1 MGACASGTA
10 STASTAPS
18 HGIRNAS
25 ALNAELNHVARNT
38 DDCARAQKLVAAG
51 ADLNSTNGGVWRHT
65 PLHQAA
71 YHGRFD
77 MARTLVLLGARLDL
91 PSNPCGR
98 GGRGLP
104 IDLARGGG
112 HHRIVAMLERAQGGG
127 VHGRKVEEDDGL
139 APVVVEGTD
148 ATSTAMSSATRAGDA
163 VALQSAVLAVAGSQ
177 PPFRALSRVRTRDGD
192 TALVT
197 CWHRKGGTGSG
208 GWLGCLSYML
218 TLANGAG
225 HLGQDWI
232 RHGNHCG
239 WTALDC
245 AAQGADTGGQL
256 AAVAAL
262 LAAGADSY
270 SSSKVS
276 RTLAPVPRHHHSIIP
291 ASHPPTRV
299 WSAAPHPLHRGMRD
313 CQR

>member
-192 TALVT
+192 TALIT

-208 GWLGCLSYML
+208 GVARVPILH
-218 TLANGAG
+218 ANFGEWCWPPRPGLDPPWKPLRMDSAG
-225 HLGQDWI
+225 LCCARR
-232 RHGNHCG
+232 RHR
-239 WTALDC
+239 W
-245 AAQGADTGGQL
+245 
-256 AAVAAL
+256 
-262 LAAGADSY
+262 AAGCSGGAAGGGCRLVLLLQGESHACACA
-270 SSSKVS
+270 S
-276 RTLAPVPRHHHSIIP
+276 APP
-291 ASHPPTRV
+291 
-299 WSAAPHPLHRGMRD
+299 
-313 CQR
+313 